1 MDMIGKALLGT
12 GKHQYLLP
20 FEATGIL
27 LLACII
33 GSLVIAKKEK
43 EDNK

>member
-1 MDMIGKALLGT
+1 MRQPVLYIAVAILVV
-12 GKHQYLLP
+12 
-20 FEATGIL
+20 ATGIL